1 MVDAS
6 YQICSATPIY
16 SAETGLDMLTSPR
29 VARPLEFMK
38 RQPLEEVVRRHLP
51 SVWRVLR
58 RAGVAEADC
67 DDVCQEVFCTYS
79 MKEGSVSAGAEK
91 SYAIGIALRKAAD
104 YRKSRGRRP
113 WTVAAEHPQEM
124 ESSSPDPEATAVA
137 RQELAQLDVAL
148 AELKDEYREVFVLV
162 ELEQLTLNEAA
173 VALGLSSGTVSSRL
187 HRGRDR
193 FAAALRRAGL
203 AEGGR

>member
-6 YQICSATPIY
+6 YQIY
-16 SAETGLDMLTSPR
+16 SARNGLDMLAPSH
-29 VARPLEFMK
+29 VARPLESMK

-67 DDVCQEVFCTYS
+67 DDVCQEVFCTYAA
-79 MKEGSVSAGAEK
+79 KEASVSAGAEK

-104 YRKSRGRRP
+104 YRKSNGRRP
-113 WTVAAEHPQEM
+113 WARAAAQTHEVKSP
-124 ESSSPDPEATAVA
+124 SPDPETTAVA
-137 RQELAQLDVAL
+137 RQELAQLDAAL

-173 VALGLSSGTVSSRL
+173 AVLGLSPGTVSSRL

-193 FAAALRRAGL
+193 FASAVRRAGL
-203 AEGGR
+203 AKGGK